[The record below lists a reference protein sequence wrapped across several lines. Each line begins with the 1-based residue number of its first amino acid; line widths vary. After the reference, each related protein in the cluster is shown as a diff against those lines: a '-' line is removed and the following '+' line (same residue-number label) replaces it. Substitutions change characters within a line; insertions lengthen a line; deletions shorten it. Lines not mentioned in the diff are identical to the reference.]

1 MLVKINSLHGKSK
14 VYIPPKSVHDT
25 KFGINHFAGVVF
37 YESKG
42 EPISAG
48 CKDEGKGMTCPGCMM
63 DAWPG
68 YVALQG
74 SVDLKLIRRSEG
86 LL

>member
-48 CKDEGKGMTCPGCMM
+48 YGGWREEHDLPWICGSPG
-63 DAWPG
+63 
-68 YVALQG
+68 
-74 SVDLKLIRRSEG
+74 
-86 LL
+86 

>member
-1 MLVKINSLHGKSK
+1 MLVKINSLHGKSN

-42 EPISAG
+42 ESVSAG
-48 CKDEGKGMTCPGCMM
+48 YRG
-63 DAWPG
+63 
-68 YVALQG
+68 
-74 SVDLKLIRRSEG
+74 
-86 LL
+86 

>member
-1 MLVKINSLHGKSK
+1 MLVKINSLHGKSN

-42 EPISAG
+42 ESVSAG
-48 CKDEGKGMTCPGCMM
+48 YRGWREGHDLPWMG
-63 DAWPG
+63 AWPG

-86 LL
+86 LF